1 MSMVSISNL
10 FSCLSNR
17 KMPIMRTWG
26 VSKNLYWLQSSLFGK
41 VRESPNWLVAT
52 NQPYYE
58 WHKDERNFKDWY
70 VRNIN
75 NLLALDIFICSF
87 HKCIQDTTRGQ
98 SRFPL
103 SKLWWTLLHIYC
115 TKVLVVKLYSNQI
128 SKKGF
133 KKGTKGHMRDLE
145 GSLFLLFLA
154 KAQSLSLGQALCLG
168 QACQPPGHHKSLR
181 KTPLCWMHSKSH
193 CWDQGQG
200 LAGTNRVTSTF
211 TITFILMPSTFMM
224 KYERHF
230 FDGNTKEIYQSLKL
244 VSVHYRNKAWIKDIG
259 VHSF

>member
-17 KMPIMRTWG
+17 KMPIIPTWG

-115 TKVLVVKLYSNQI
+115 TKVLVVKLYYSTYISQLWSGDSNQI

-154 KAQSLSLGQALCLG
+154 KAQSLSVDSYKCLWAFIGSFKCFSGLQSSLGITNVNRS
-168 QACQPPGHHKSLR
+168 HNK
-181 KTPLCWMHSKSH
+181 PLEPIE
-193 CWDQGQG
+193 
-200 LAGTNRVTSTF
+200 
-211 TITFILMPSTFMM
+211 TI
-224 KYERHF
+224 
-230 FDGNTKEIYQSLKL
+230 
-244 VSVHYRNKAWIKDIG
+244 
-259 VHSF
+259 